1 VAREMTREEFAEFVR
16 GLIGVARAVIGSGE
30 DLMESPR
37 LRGFFEEWRV
47 PFEGVRFGLKY
58 FAMPVRVG
66 GEDIFATFIF
76 YPCWEGSCE
85 TRVEYYRRGD
95 PQFDTILRGGTF
107 SPVIEV
113 LSE

>member
-1 VAREMTREEFAEFVR
+1 VVREMTREEFAEFVR

-30 DLMESPR
+30 DLMESSR
-37 LRGFFEEWRV
+37 LRGFFEEWCV
-47 PFEGVRFGLKY
+47 PIEGVRFGYKY
-58 FAMPVRVG
+58 VAVPVRMG
-66 GEDIFATFIF
+66 GEDVFATFIF

-95 PQFDTILRGGTF
+95 SRFDTILRGGTF

-113 LSE
+113 PSG